1 MVSGSRGRGVGARPF
16 ALERQRLEQPILNG
30 DGPSLITIVA
40 PAGSGKTTLLARVA
54 AANPLPVA
62 WYLAAPEDTSEPAF
76 VANLSRALSHAV
88 PLRPQPAW
96 TVEDI
101 VSSVAASADGAV
113 QLIIDDAHV
122 LNGTP
127 AQAALERFLRLR
139 PSQLRVTVGSRRP
152 LGINAPR
159 LLVSGTLLELDN
171 DSLRFRYWEV
181 EELFRRVYEEPLSPE
196 AAAALT
202 RQTGGWAAGLKL
214 FQLATSGKSDAE
226 RSRAVAHL
234 NGRSKLFRSYLT
246 WNVLKELDPE
256 RRIFLLYTS
265 TLSRLTGPLCD
276 ALLNKTG
283 SATIL
288 DELERLQFF
297 TVASEDG
304 SYYRYHQVLQTHLEG
319 LLVDELGV
327 RAAADLHARS
337 ARLLEEAGHIREALR
352 AYALSNDWGSVA
364 RLLQQSDV
372 QIAFSPD
379 SLTRLPLPD
388 DDPWL
393 TLARA
398 RRLLRSGSVAAA
410 TRTYRHAESLLDD
423 SDFVSRCAEERGLAS
438 PWLPDAVLMG
448 ARSTSTQ
455 HLASS
460 RGVVE
465 LVRFATRRVQ
475 PPPSPGSAEAH
486 PLAEGISRLLAGRV
500 AEARACL
507 TTLVGERSGMDEGAE
522 TFSQLSAW
530 LALTVAEIA
539 DGARKSY
546 VSELEDLILRA
557 ELAEHSWLARIG
569 RGLQAAAL
577 LVARP
582 EPWRADACLKLIDE
596 CRADED
602 DWGVLLLSWFFAT
615 SRAVAAEHASARRWI
630 ELMQASAQA
639 LDAPVFAAWAWRL
652 MASVASLA
660 NSDDAVAIA
669 TVAADLERTVG
680 LVDGAGTIERLLS
693 ACAWDLPAETVDRG
707 PKERT
712 LPRRVRIQ
720 CLGNFQLV
728 QDHRPLPLDG
738 LRPRSRSL
746 LLLLAMDHGRE
757 VHREVLIEALWPEAP
772 VGAATHR
779 LQVAVSNVRQCL
791 AAAGLGDKTLR
802 RRGDAYALVL
812 PEAVLDT
819 EEFEQQIR
827 RAKHAQSLGDDEAA
841 LRHWSGAVDLYTD
854 DLLPEIGPSEWV
866 VAERERLRLACS
878 GAADSAARAHR
889 HLGQLQDALRLAR
902 RALMV
907 EPMRDSAWSLL
918 AQIQEGMGDR
928 TAAEMTR
935 REFRK
940 VTLELEVDPQAGTPP
955 FMLDRTPRPPALDAS
970 RARA

>member
-1 MVSGSRGRGVGARPF
+1 M
-16 ALERQRLEQPILNG
+16 ALERQRLEQLILRG

-54 AANPLPVA
+54 AISPLPVA
-62 WYLAAPEDTSEPAF
+62 WYLAAPEDTSGPAF
-76 VANLSRALSHAV
+76 VANLSRALSRAV
-88 PLRPQPAW
+88 SLHPDPAW
-96 TVEDI
+96 TVEDL
-101 VSSVAASADGAV
+101 VSSVDALADGAV

-127 AQAALERFLRLR
+127 AQAALEQFLRLR
-139 PSQLRVTVGSRRP
+139 PPQLRVTVGSRRP

-159 LLVSGTLLELDN
+159 LLVSGALLELDN

-181 EELFRRVYEEPLSPE
+181 EDLFRTVYQEPLSPE

-226 RSRAVAHL
+226 RFRLVTHL

-246 WNVLKELDPE
+246 WNVLEELDPD
-256 RRIFLLYTS
+256 RRTFLLFTS

-276 ALLNKTG
+276 VLLDRTG

-337 ARLLEEAGHIREALR
+337 ARLLEEAGHVREALR
-352 AYALSNDWGSVA
+352 AYAVSNDWGSVA
-364 RLLQQSDV
+364 RLLQQSDS
-372 QIAFSPD
+372 QITLSPD
-379 SLTRLPLPD
+379 SMTRLALPD

-410 TRTYRHAESLLDD
+410 NRTYRRAESLLDD
-423 SDFVSRCAEERGLAS
+423 SDFVSRCEDERGLAS
-438 PWLPDAVLMG
+438 PWLSDAVLLG
-448 ARSTSTQ
+448 ARSTSIE
-455 HLASS
+455 HPASA

-465 LVRFATRRVQ
+465 MVRFATRRVR
-475 PPPSPGSAEAH
+475 PTPSPGSAQAH
-486 PLAEGISRLLAGRV
+486 PLAEGVSSLLAGRV

-507 TTLVGERSGMDEGAE
+507 TTVVAKDSGMDGAE
-522 TFSQLSAW
+522 TFSQLSAG

-546 VSELEDLILRA
+546 VSELEDLILSA
-557 ELAEHSWLARIG
+557 ELAEQTWLARVA

-582 EPWRADACLKLIDE
+582 EPWRADGCFKLIDE

-602 DWGVLLLSWFFAT
+602 DWGVLLLAWFFAT
-615 SRAVAAEHASARRWI
+615 SSAAVGEHATARQWI
-630 ELMQASAQA
+630 EQMQASAQT
-639 LDAPVFAAWAWRL
+639 LDAPVLTAWAWRL
-652 MASVASLA
+652 KATVARLA
-660 NSDDAVAIA
+660 ESDDADALA
-669 TVAADLERTVG
+669 TVAVDFEKAVG
-680 LVDGAGTIERLLS
+680 LADGAGTLERLLS
-693 ACAWDLPAETVDRG
+693 GCVPHLPVDDVDLGRYEGTVPQR
-707 PKERT
+707 
-712 LPRRVRIQ
+712 LLIQ

-728 QDHRPLPLDG
+728 RDQAPLPLTG

-746 LLLLAMDHGRE
+746 LLILAMNHGHE

-772 VGAATHR
+772 MGAATHR

-791 AAAGLGDKTLR
+791 AAAGLGDKTLQR
-802 RRGDAYALVL
+802 HGDAYALVL
-812 PEAVLDT
+812 PEAILDIA
-819 EEFEQQIR
+819 EFEQETRQ
-827 RAKHAQSLGDDEAA
+827 AKYAELRGDDESAV
-841 LRHWSGAVDLYTD
+841 RHWSLAVELYTD
-854 DLLPEIGPSEWV
+854 DLLPEAGPSEWV
-866 VAERERLRLACS
+866 VGERDRLRLACA
-878 GAADSAARAHR
+878 GAADAAARAHQR
-889 HLGQLQDALRLAR
+889 LGQLADALRLAR
-902 RALMV
+902 RALML

-918 AQIQEGMGDR
+918 AQIQDGMGDL
-928 TAAEMTR
+928 TAAEVTR
-935 REFRK
+935 REFRR
-940 VTLELEVDPQAGTPP
+940 VSHELEVDAPDSSTSVIR
-955 FMLDRTPRPPALDAS
+955 DRRPRPLVRDAS
-970 RARA
+970 RAPA